1 MFKFPLECMCCRPG
15 PPPGGTPGSAP
26 PVIIRVDMA
35 AMLARTMFPGLVSL
49 YEILDSGSR
58 GGGHTLERKPAG
70 GYERCALY
78 NLLTEDKYAYVDQG
92 RYCEKYSRP

>member
-1 MFKFPLECMCCRPG
+1 
-15 PPPGGTPGSAP
+15 
-26 PVIIRVDMA
+26 MA

-78 NLLTEDKYAYVDQG
+78 NLLTADKYALSAKEGIAKNIQG
-92 RYCEKYSRP
+92 RDQHVRHATHFS